1 VIWATSRGETG
12 VMAGVAGRCY
22 SSRVPSHK
30 GFGDMGKK
38 GDSLPLGNP
47 RALGIA
53 ALYEIFDRYVK
64 IFEIWCTIRKR
75 QISDVTAA

>member
-1 VIWATSRGETG
+1 
-12 VMAGVAGRCY
+12 
-22 SSRVPSHK
+22 
-30 GFGDMGKK
+30 MGKK

-47 RALGIA
+47 RAIGIA

-75 QISDVTAA
+75 QILDVTAA

>member
-1 VIWATSRGETG
+1 VSWLVLRVVAIVLEYLPTRVLGIWEKRAIPYPWGTHG
-12 VMAGVAGRCY
+12 
-22 SSRVPSHK
+22 
-30 GFGDMGKK
+30 
-38 GDSLPLGNP
+38 
-47 RALGIA
+47 ALGIA

>member
-1 VIWATSRGETG
+1 MIWATSRGETG

-38 GDSLPLGNP
+38 GDSLAFGNP
-47 RALGIA
+47 GVFGIA
-53 ALYEIFDRYVK
+53 ALYENFDRYVK

-75 QISDVTAA
+75 QISGVTAA

>member
-1 VIWATSRGETG
+1 
-12 VMAGVAGRCY
+12 
-22 SSRVPSHK
+22 
-30 GFGDMGKK
+30 MGKK
-38 GDSLPLGNP
+38 GDSLPFGNP

-53 ALYEIFDRYVK
+53 ALYENFDRYVK